1 MLFNRN
7 KLDDRSVKQK
17 HSGQHGQNIYP
28 KILCVLTHLN
38 IKKPAKMCYSKHGI
52 YHWKFNKY
60 NLSDNGVQNLIFSGQ
75 YIITIEQK

>member
-1 MLFNRN
+1 
-7 KLDDRSVKQK
+7 
-17 HSGQHGQNIYP
+17 
-28 KILCVLTHLN
+28 
-38 IKKPAKMCYSKHGI
+38 MCYSKHGI